1 MVLTGCAGARR
12 PPATP
17 AAGAAEA
24 LPWELPAA
32 AYPSQRLYRLHYD
45 GPEGEGALRLVLRLA
60 GPDRYRLTIADR
72 LGRPLYTLDSGDGGG
87 LLLDH
92 RERLACPLDPDL
104 RLPEL
109 PLESLPLSSLPA
121 VLLGRVPA
129 APARGERPEPGAPKV
144 SYRDAQGRRWSAEAG
159 GAGGAP
165 VSWILWQAGEPVVWW
180 RRAGGESLLSDRR
193 RGVQMAWRETGA
205 EPLTQPLPRPA
216 APDGYA
222 PAECGSI

>member
-1 MVLTGCAGARR
+1 M
-12 PPATP
+12 
-17 AAGAAEA
+17 
-24 LPWELPAA
+24 
-32 AYPSQRLYRLHYD
+32 
-45 GPEGEGALRLVLRLA
+45 LRLA
-60 GPDRYRLTIADR
+60 GPERYRLTIADR
-72 LGRPLYTLDSGDGGG
+72 LGRPLYTLDAAAGGG

-109 PLESLPLSSLPA
+109 PLESLPLSALPA
-121 VLLGRVPA
+121 VLLGRLPA
-129 APARGERPEPGAPKV
+129 APAADAPAPAGAEID
-144 SYRDAQGRRWSAEAG
+144 YRDARGRRWTAVVEG
-159 GAGGAP
+159 PGGAP
-165 VSWILWQAGEPVVWW
+165 STWTLWEGGEPVAWW

-205 EPLTQPLPRPA
+205 EPLTQPLPPPA